1 MTSIDS
7 TQEQAAR
14 TANLEYDGDES
25 SSDFDDGDQD
35 GPTFVLELTDFFGRR
50 HIPHSRDPS
59 DTFTMR
65 TDTLRAFM
73 TRYRR
78 LLGRN
83 RRALVRSRA
92 RTRVG
97 HDGPYML
104 TSSS

>member
-7 TQEQAAR
+7 AQEQAAR
-14 TANLEYDGDES
+14 TAHLEYDGDES

-35 GPTFVLELTDFFGRR
+35 GPTFVLKLTDFFGR
-50 HIPHSRDPS
+50 HIPRSRDPS
-59 DTFTMR
+59 DSFVMR

-92 RTRVG
+92 RARVG

-104 TSSS
+104 TGTG